1 VGDDVGRPPRRS
13 RDGEGPTVKIRRRVV
28 GVAAFLTLILD
39 PLGVAAHVGTSDVFV
54 DAHAGPYRL
63 FVTVRA
69 PKVIPGVAGVE
80 ILTTASDVRQV
91 RVVPMPLTGPGAQF
105 APIPDL
111 AVRSPDDLR
120 LFTSDLWMMTAGAW
134 QIRVT
139 VDGDRGRGVLVVPVP
154 TLPQTTLEMSRAL
167 RLMLV
172 AFMAMISL
180 GFISIVT
187 AAVREGTLEGGEVP
201 SRRARI
207 RGRIA
212 GGVATALVIVVLVLG
227 NWWWSAEASSYA
239 RYVYKPLEATTAV
252 STDGTLTL
260 LLRDPGWIRARRLD
274 DFVTDHGHVMH
285 LFVVSPTLDRLWHL
299 HPKQMGL
306 GTFEHPMPAFP
317 QGRYEFFAD
326 LVHESGIAETVTGR
340 LEVPATAGALLG
352 DDSRWFAGIQALQSD
367 ASVSVLED
375 GSRMV
380 WVRDQTPRPGQ
391 LTLFTFRIEDAH
403 GAPVTDLELY
413 MGMPGHAIFMSKDRQ
428 VFAHVHP
435 AGSVS
440 MAAMEIGRRSLTTST
455 EVRAE
460 SADHSQHVAALPSTV
475 SFPFGFPRA
484 GDYRIF
490 VQVKRGGAVQTG
502 AFDAHVE

>member
-1 VGDDVGRPPRRS
+1 MKTRRLGAVAIAFFALFADPPAV
-13 RDGEGPTVKIRRRVV
+13 T
-28 GVAAFLTLILD
+28 
-39 PLGVAAHVGTSDVFV
+39 AHVGTSDVFL

-69 PKVIPGVAGVE
+69 PRVIPGVAAVE
-80 ILTTASDVRQV
+80 ILTTTSDVREV
-91 RVVPMPLTGPGAQF
+91 RVVPLPLTGPGAQF
-105 APIPDL
+105 APLPDV
-111 AVRSPDDLR
+111 AARSSDDAR

-134 QIRVT
+134 QVRVT
-139 VDGDRGRGVLVVPVP
+139 VDGERGRGVLVVPVP
-154 TLPQTTLEMSRAL
+154 TLPQTTLEMSRPL

-172 AFMAMISL
+172 AFMAML
-180 GFISIVT
+180 AVGFISIVT
-187 AAVREGTLEGGEVP
+187 AAAREATVESGEAP
-201 SRRARI
+201 SRRART

-212 GGVATALVIVVLVLG
+212 GGVASALVIVVLVLG

-252 STDGTLTL
+252 STAGTVTL
-260 LLRDPGWIRARRLD
+260 SLRDPGWIRSRRLD
-274 DFVTDHGHVMH
+274 DFITDHGHVMH

-299 HPKQMGL
+299 HPKQTGF

-340 LEVPATAGALLG
+340 LEVPATAGAIQG
-352 DDSRWFAGIQALQSD
+352 DDSRWFAGTEALQSD

-403 GAPVTDLELY
+403 GAPISDLELY

-440 MAAMEIGRRSLTTST
+440 MAVMEIGRRSLTASAD
-455 EVRAE
+455 VRAA
-460 SADHSQHVAALPSTV
+460 SVDHSQHVAALPSTV

-484 GDYRIF
+484 GEYRIF
-490 VQVKRGGAVQTG
+490 VQVKRRGRVQTG
-502 AFDAHVE
+502 AFDAHME